1 MLHARPGR
9 QLTDLRGWLGR
20 WLLRNTATS
29 CTVEICF
36 KSRSDG
42 KEVGIPGRWSVTPQ
56 PLAPDPGGGS
66 RYDPQAVPMTLRLD
80 LLADRVGQTVAIAIK
95 SDGDQSAY
103 GFTSD
108 SYQVPDF
115 RLPAYE
121 LPDEEYDVL
130 VRASSGGIEAHT
142 AFTLINSGTSS
153 RGLKFGVPA

>member
-1 MLHARPGR
+1 
-9 QLTDLRGWLGR
+9 
-20 WLLRNTATS
+20 
-29 CTVEICF
+29 
-36 KSRSDG
+36 
-42 KEVGIPGRWSVTPQ
+42 
-56 PLAPDPGGGS
+56 
-66 RYDPQAVPMTLRLD
+66 MTLRLD